1 MTKIERQKLRLLE
14 AILFAASEP
23 LSEMQLA
30 SRLPDDTDLKD
41 LLAGLKIYY
50 EGRGVEL
57 VQRGQS
63 WAFRTAD
70 DIRPLLE
77 REIDLPRKLSK
88 AAMETLSIVV
98 YHQPVTR
105 AEIEE
110 IRGVSLSK
118 GTLDILFEAA
128 WIKPGKRRD
137 TPGRPVTWCTTD
149 SFLDQFGLESIK
161 DVPGIN
167 DLKAAGLLESGPAIS
182 SYAAFGELT
191 NVDTNTE
198 TLPNKDA
205 EPSLLPELVG
215 DETGTDYGPLDPEG

>member
-1 MTKIERQKLRLLE
+1 MTKIERQNLRLLE
-14 AILFAASEP
+14 AVLFAASEP
-23 LSEMQLA
+23 LSEAQLA
-30 SRLPDDTDLKD
+30 TRLPVDIDLKD
-41 LLAGLKIYY
+41 LLAGLKVYY

-88 AAMETLSIVV
+88 AAMETLSIVA

-118 GTLDILFEAA
+118 GTLDVLFEAD
-128 WIKPGKRRD
+128 WIKPGRRRD
-137 TPGRPVTWCTTD
+137 SPGHPATWRTTD
-149 SFLDQFGLESIK
+149 SFLDHFGRK
-161 DVPGIN
+161 MR
-167 DLKAAGLLESGPAIS
+167 
-182 SYAAFGELT
+182 
-191 NVDTNTE
+191 
-198 TLPNKDA
+198 
-205 EPSLLPELVG
+205 
-215 DETGTDYGPLDPEG
+215 

>member
-1 MTKIERQKLRLLE
+1 MTKIERQNVRLLE

-23 LSEMQLA
+23 LSETQIA
-30 SRLPDDTDLKD
+30 SRLPDDIDLGD
-41 LLAGLKIYY
+41 LLAGLKVFY

-63 WAFRTAD
+63 WAFRTAN

-77 REIDLPRKLSK
+77 REIDFPRKLSK
-88 AAMETLSIVV
+88 AAMETLSIIA

-105 AEIEE
+105 TEIEE

-118 GTLDILFEAA
+118 GTLDVLFESG
-128 WIKPGKRRD
+128 WIRPGKRRD
-137 TPGRPVTWCTTD
+137 SPGRPVTWRTTD
-149 SFLDQFGLESIK
+149 SFLDQFGLENIR
-161 DVPGIN
+161 DLPGVN

-182 SYAAFGELT
+182 SYSTFGELID
-191 NVDTNTE
+191 VHAKTE
-198 TLPNKDA
+198 ISVNKEE

-215 DETGTDYGPLDPEG
+215 DEAGMDHDPLDPEG